1 MAENTQKP
9 PITPESIEQQ
19 LRSINSYIDSGLP
32 KILAGMDAA
41 EQNQGMQ
48 IASMKSFLPQ
58 PTAPNIPKIQTLV
71 NGDAFIGPNRGTKQG
86 TFTSGFEYIK
96 ALSDNDKIK
105 LSTTADPFFY
115 AKGTSFNGSHEGYNF
130 NRYYAHPNFK
140 KLGFSIYKDNEA
152 TYNANSSWFDDFTRM
167 SKTLPSLILNGAW
180 SNLKNWG
187 VTGLEADTET
197 SAQMQYDL
205 GIASSSKQGF
215 GAFTTNLIGNFGYT
229 IGIIGEM
236 VLEDMALR
244 AAAAASRNPVL
255 MATAGVR
262 TTSNLKN
269 LGRAMS
275 VMAKTLNNADKART
289 FSKAALSGLKSAG
302 KTIMPFQEFG
312 EFATDL
318 MNPNSA
324 ISRLADGAKMARG
337 VGSFY
342 RGMKEINAVT
352 SESRLEGG
360 FTQNELIKKEY
371 DAFIEEKGREPN
383 DQENEFIYS
392 NAVKGSTRTILANV
406 PAIFVSNRITL
417 DLALNPYGKLSRTFA
432 SNTLKSPLFKVVK
445 GVDGKLSVE
454 AKGLKAGFENLKG
467 ITKVFNK
474 DFYKGTPTKLS
485 DTFGIKNIGRNVGG
499 GIRYFK
505 ANLMEGLQETY
516 QEGVQVAVEDY
527 YLNKYYADLYSDPM
541 IAANHSIA
549 AAIEKG
555 FESQISSQGL
565 DVFASGFL
573 MGGLA
578 GGVQNKIMQP
588 LAFSGMRA
596 KDYIYK
602 TNEYKTY
609 QEEEKQRLQNF
620 ADAVNDVRAR
630 RAEYASWLDENVKAQ
645 RDLQAEYE
653 AWSEM
658 GDEHEVEN
666 TKKDSMFMHVMT
678 LLRYNRYNVF
688 QDELEGLKDLTD
700 DELSEAFNDQGE
712 DKSKTRERLE
722 TAIKKANDVKKWY
735 DKVNEKI
742 VNPFKPNIF
751 DRDRDPKG
759 YGQELMGYKAFE
771 TAKQALMFNEY
782 SYQYAIEKIESLLNK
797 ASLNSPLGNVASSD
811 FSILYRL
818 VDLQSRIKNDLPT
831 EIDFL
836 NGGDATQKKE
846 AKKKQTQL
854 DNLKDLNDEMKR
866 FMGIHNLIERAA
878 SGSTEAKTQ
887 LSEIANAIKGKVAVV
902 SEPDPITGQISMEF
916 DSEEISD
923 DAFVMSYQKDQLW
936 SSYAKYSKNIAD
948 LNNVFP
954 ILESLEN
961 SFDDFTSFLKL
972 NNDAKRFAGFLDIL
986 ADPNSIYAMS
996 DRIMG
1001 AMNKASE
1008 NSANL
1013 VKEAVNKF
1021 NSITNNNELLQDL
1034 VGLKVYFAPEEVEN
1048 FFKKG
1053 ILPKVFYDAGTGL
1066 PIKETDP
1073 KYAKIIDFITRYE
1086 QLKGVTFS
1094 GKPVMPPAPAPG
1106 TPASGGTSEEV
1117 ETASD
1122 DNLPEAEDDEE
1133 EITDETPLDKY
1144 PPKVKAELMVE
1155 YNKAV
1160 ARAKKIDA
1168 LIPTIGDWL
1177 ADSPSAKAIIE
1188 RASRRGTIVKKDITT
1203 QITKE
1208 SPKSIVGPTPAL
1220 AGIYDTP
1227 FKLVQGVGYQQVD
1240 DDGKPVTTAEG
1251 EPIIARRVTSIID
1264 KIIDK
1269 SEESLKLAQDRGNI
1283 LDQWLKDFSTPDP
1296 TTGISQKDYYL
1307 NLIANYNAKLP
1318 GSEADLADYVM
1329 TLIKGTELTLK
1340 IQGDKLGINFS
1351 PGTGKDLA
1359 NIGMELARTFH
1370 DSVWYPDVPPVVGM
1384 IEGKLTAGTMDLLL
1398 EKDGKYYIIDFKTSF
1413 KPRRTKEFYTQSD
1426 KVQLNAY
1433 ADNFESMTGLKVER
1447 LHILNLLVSSSSDG
1461 KNITSIKFDKYPKA
1475 DSDKKT
1481 ILSPPITRES
1491 VNSILGYKE
1500 GKADE
1505 EPVVTDAIKAI
1516 ETRRQETIS
1525 NIQFVEERNEYATLY
1540 GEQKERLRAK
1550 TEEELLYKIKAA
1562 YDAELV
1568 AEYRK
1573 QEIAEFRRDVEDA
1586 ESFIVNGRI
1595 DSKKVK
1601 ASSNAKAKEIYD
1613 RYDDLITP
1621 LLEEAKPA
1629 PAVDAAQQKTLF
1641 KVFEKAFYEG
1651 NDKRYDDISD
1661 ETLAKLSPA
1670 TRQYLLSLYET
1681 LKPFNSTFQRMG
1693 KILDKQTSKEITT
1706 EDQKIKYVTSSYFGG
1721 LGRGSSELGSPAN
1734 PKHKD
1739 LVLPVPTADVL
1750 TNINEVFGAKLTD
1763 AELAALEGKPT
1774 TTKVDWNT
1782 VIDRAKS
1789 AQEIDKIM
1797 DQIYAANASTPEL
1810 IDRAL
1815 VKKESF
1821 KKSKANVPTRFGGK
1835 LIYAPYGT
1843 VDPIIFEKY
1852 DIVNADDVLKEVLRE
1867 NNLSEDPNFE
1877 EKPGA
1882 VLYASPK
1889 RAILENNVKEKIKEL
1904 LKSGK
1909 TVVSSNWFLRAE
1921 ANVFSS
1927 PSSSKALFVKEAD
1940 SAESSI
1946 DQFNE
1951 YVAKEPARQAAYDI
1965 TQQEGWES
1973 ITTDTK
1979 GNQVEKN
1986 TNKTIKE
1993 LFEKGAINSTFVE
2006 MLVKAPN
2013 LQKLQDALAQYRI
2026 PENRSLFNK
2035 KDKEGNIVP
2044 ITFEELA
2051 EIYDK
2056 RVRAFYNQNL
2066 IELMDVAQANEFIFD
2081 LRDKLA
2087 SEKEGIVDNMDEE
2100 TKNEIKEA
2108 VNSATDPAT
2117 KIKDIQ
2123 NLNDEVNNTSEEE
2136 IDNEFLD
2143 SLKECD
2149 NGKQID

>member
-1 MAENTQKP
+1 MAENTQNP

-236 VLEDMALR
+236 VVEDMALR

-352 SESRLEGG
+352 AESRLEGG

-371 DAFIEEKGREPN
+371 DAFIEKNGREPN

-445 GVDGKLSVE
+445 DASGKSIVE

-467 ITKVFNK
+467 VTKVFNK

-527 YLNKYYADLYSDPM
+527 YLNNYYANLYSDPM

-555 FESQISSQGL
+555 FESQMSSQGL

-630 RAEYASWLDENVKAQ
+630 RGEYASWLDENVKAQ

-722 TAIKKANDVKKWY
+722 TAIKKASDVKKWY
-735 DKVNEKI
+735 DKVNEKV

-751 DRDRDPKG
+751 DRERDPEG

-818 VDLQSRIKNDLPT
+818 FDLQSRINKDLPT
-831 EIDFL
+831 EIAFL

-854 DNLKDLNDEMKR
+854 NNLTDLNDEMNR
-866 FMGIHNLIERAA
+866 FMGIHSLIERAA

-887 LSEIANAIKGKVAVV
+887 LSKIANAIREDVAVV

-936 SSYAKYSKNIAD
+936 DAYAKYSKNIAE

-954 ILESLEN
+954 ILEGLEN

-1117 ETASD
+1117 ETSSD

-1220 AGIYDTP
+1220 AGIYEAP
-1227 FKLVQGVGYQQVD
+1227 FELVEGVGYQQVD
-1240 DDGKPVTTAEG
+1240 GDGKPVTTAEG

-1269 SEESLKLAQDRGNI
+1269 SEESLKLAQGRGNI
-1283 LDQWLKDFSTPDP
+1283 LDNWLRAFSTPDP
-1296 TTGISQKDYYL
+1296 NTGISQKDYYL

-1318 GSEADLADYVM
+1318 GSEADLSDYVM
-1329 TLIKGTELTLK
+1329 TMIKGTELTLK
-1340 IQGDKLGINFS
+1340 IQGDKLGIKFS
-1351 PGTGKDLA
+1351 PGTAKDLTE
-1359 NIGMELARTFH
+1359 IGMELARTLYDF
-1370 DSVWYPDVPPVVGM
+1370 VWYPDVPPVVGM

-1481 ILSPPITRES
+1481 IFSPPITRES
-1491 VNSILGYKE
+1491 VDSILGYKE

-1505 EPVVTDAIKAI
+1505 EPVVTDT
-1516 ETRRQETIS
+1516 ETD
-1525 NIQFVEERNEYATLY
+1525 A
-1540 GEQKERLRAK
+1540 QKVERLRA
-1550 TEEELLYKIKAA
+1550 E
-1562 YDAELV
+1562 
-1568 AEYRK
+1568 
-1573 QEIAEFRRDVEDA
+1573 EIAEFRKDVENA

-1613 RYDDLITP
+1613 RYDKLITP
-1621 LLEEAKPA
+1621 LLPATPVSDKKAVVEVISENYTPELLKANPDKLFLFGDNNTRTGKGGQAIIRDEPNAVGISTKLLPKNTPEAFMSDDQLADNK
-1629 PAVDAAQQKTLF
+1629 AVIDSDIKKAK
-1641 KVFEKAFYEG
+1641 EKAAKEG
-1651 NDKRYDDISD
+1651 KTI
-1661 ETLAKLSPA
+1661 
-1670 TRQYLLSLYET
+1670 
-1681 LKPFNSTFQRMG
+1681 
-1693 KILDKQTSKEITT
+1693 
-1706 EDQKIKYVTSSYFGG
+1706 
-1721 LGRGSSELGSPAN
+1721 
-1734 PKHKD
+1734 
-1739 LVLPVPTADVL
+1739 VLPKGGFGTGLAALATKAPKTFDYLNRRLQEEFGFNNTTGEL
-1750 TNINEVFGAKLTD
+1750 T
-1763 AELAALEGKPT
+1763 ALEGKPT
-1774 TTKVDWNT
+1774 GSQVDWNT

-1921 ANVFSS
+1921 ADVFSS

-2044 ITFEELA
+2044 MTFEELA

-2056 RVRAFYNQNL
+2056 RVKAFYNQNL

-2081 LRDKLA
+2081 LRNKLA

-2149 NGKQID
+2149 GGKQID